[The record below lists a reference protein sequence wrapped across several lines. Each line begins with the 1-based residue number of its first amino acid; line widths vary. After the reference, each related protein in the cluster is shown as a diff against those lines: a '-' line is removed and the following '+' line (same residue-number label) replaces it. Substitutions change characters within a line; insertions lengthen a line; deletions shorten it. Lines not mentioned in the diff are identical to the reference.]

1 MAKTVKFEDKM
12 NRLQEIVEQLEKD
25 NVNLDMSLKIYQEG
39 LQLSKQLKDELSSY
53 ESKIEKLSKENKS
66 KKKK

>member
-1 MAKTVKFEDKM
+1 MAKKTELKFEDKM

-53 ESKIEKLSKENKS
+53 ESKIEKLSKENNE
-66 KKKK
+66 

>member
-1 MAKTVKFEDKM
+1 MAKKTELKFEDKM

-25 NVNLDMSLKIYQEG
+25 NVDLDMSLQIYQEG

-53 ESKIEKLSKENKS
+53 ESKIEKLNKENNE
-66 KKKK
+66 